1 MFILIVFK
9 TNFLHIATSS
19 YALLMPLQFQSAII
33 FQSSVIHM
41 GPFKAAKRNG

>member
-1 MFILIVFK
+1 MALKRPSNVYSDRSSNAFPAHCHIFIR
-9 TNFLHIATSS
+9 TR
-19 YALLMPLQFQSAII
+19 AII